1 MNGLTAAEVLGAVSA
16 CLTRSGFHTGPE
28 LPLRIGEQLRCFE
41 DDVSIVGV
49 AQFRTWSV
57 LRDGWL
63 DAQSVLV
70 ELLSDR
76 LDRSD
81 PKVWEGY
88 LVLLTLDRPASSS
101 EVDEI
106 RRDTARLRKIVATGN
121 DLTTVSQVEEALLP
135 VLPLTDGELR
145 HSTDSILNRLPGL
158 LSSKGVD
165 ENLALRVVD
174 AFENDRPLME
184 AVAEWRNLQ

>member
-1 MNGLTAAEVLGAVSA
+1 MSGLTAAEVLGAVSV
-16 CLTRSGFHTGPE
+16 CLTRSGFQTGPE
-28 LPLRIGEQLRCFE
+28 LTLRVGEQLRCFE

-49 AQFRTWSV
+49 AQFRSWSV
-57 LRDGWL
+57 LRDSWL

-70 ELLSDR
+70 DLLSDR

-88 LVLLTLDRPASSS
+88 LVLLTLDHPARLS

-106 RRDTARLRKIVATGN
+106 RRDTARLRKIVATGD
-121 DLTTVSQVEEALLP
+121 DLPTVSQVEDALLP
-135 VLPLTDGELR
+135 VLPLTGGELR
-145 HSTDSILNRLPGL
+145 HSTDSILDRLPGL
-158 LSSKGVD
+158 LGSKGID
-165 ENLALRVVD
+165 EDLALRVVD

-184 AVAEWRNLQ
+184 AVAEWRSLR